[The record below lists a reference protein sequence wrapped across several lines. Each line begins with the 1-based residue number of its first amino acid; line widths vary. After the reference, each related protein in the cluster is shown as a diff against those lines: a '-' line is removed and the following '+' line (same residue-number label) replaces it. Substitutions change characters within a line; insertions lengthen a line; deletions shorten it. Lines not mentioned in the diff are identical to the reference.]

1 MKGCITKYWT
11 WEGGTGSDKVRSS
24 PQVLDDRSGIPGF
37 QATSS
42 RTQPFP
48 SHWPLPLT
56 HIPLVST
63 HRSRKSTS
71 WGSSEIRSSGAK
83 LSANVS
89 RLESFL
95 PVRKQVPT
103 EAGRSKD
110 STVHWPA
117 GLWDLEGR
125 GGAPEGSHGGVTAFT
140 SGGPQSFRGKQ
151 QCLKGRERAKERGRR
166 KERGRKRGKR
176 RQVGREKV
184 FWMFFNWRIISL
196 QYCIGFCHTSTW
208 ISHRYTYVP
217 SIWNLPPTSHSILPL
232 WFSWT
237 ILLVLCPIRVSLD
250 ERFSAE
256 GWWWVWK
263 GQDVV
268 AKVRD

>member
-63 HRSRKSTS
+63 HRSGKSTS

-89 RLESFL
+89 RLESSSQSGSKS
-95 PVRKQVPT
+95 PQKQVGARTPRCT
-103 EAGRSKD
+103 DQLDFEIWKEGEELQRGVMEGLLPSLPGGRRASVASNSALRGEKG
-110 STVHWPA
+110 PRKE
-117 GLWDLEGR
+117 GEERREGGREEREGR
-125 GGAPEGSHGGVTAFT
+125 
-140 SGGPQSFRGKQ
+140 
-151 QCLKGRERAKERGRR
+151 
-166 KERGRKRGKR
+166 
-176 RQVGREKV
+176 
-184 FWMFFNWRIISL
+184 
-196 QYCIGFCHTSTW
+196 
-208 ISHRYTYVP
+208 
-217 SIWNLPPTSHSILPL
+217 
-232 WFSWT
+232 
-237 ILLVLCPIRVSLD
+237 
-250 ERFSAE
+250 
-256 GWWWVWK
+256 
-263 GQDVV
+263 
-268 AKVRD
+268 